1 MRAVMTGT
9 GADRSS
15 SRVLS
20 RSLEFAME
28 FGFHRRWFGSAPA
41 YSADRVRR
49 ILVLHHY
56 EIGDVLCIT
65 PSLRALRRAFPDAHL
80 AVLVAENCRAV
91 VEGNPDVNEVF
102 AYRRAKYQ
110 SRWLDRLFSRDLLRV
125 IREIRRHR
133 FDLAISMRRPYS
145 NTNALLAYVSGAPWR
160 LGYLAPASHRFRFF
174 LNLGKHP
181 EDKILHEVDSGLELL
196 ESIGVPR
203 AGRELTLHPEP
214 AVQAQVRARLDAAG
228 FGGGSLAF
236 VHISSRRDVNRW
248 PVSAFAQ
255 AADVLHE
262 RFGFSV
268 LLSWAPGDETN
279 PLFPGDDDKAD
290 EVASLMRTRPILLRT
305 PRLAELIAAMS
316 LSDFVLSPDGGCV
329 HIAAALGIPQVA
341 VLGKAYLEQWR
352 PVNPRSIVL
361 HGGGRAD
368 RITVDEV
375 VAAAASL
382 VSRSGRD
389 ASVRTA
395 AIAAPAEAA
404 ERSRMS
410 QGHGGAGD
418 LRSGRP
424 AS

>member
-1 MRAVMTGT
+1 MTGAGT
-9 GADRSS
+9 DSFI
-15 SRVLS
+15 SRALS
-20 RSLEFAME
+20 RCLEIAME
-28 FGFHRRWFGSAPA
+28 CAIHRRRRGSVPA
-41 YSADRVRR
+41 FSPGRVRR

-65 PSLRALRRAFPDAHL
+65 PALRALRRAFPEAHL
-80 AVLVAENCRAV
+80 AVLVAENCRVV
-91 VEGNPDVNEVF
+91 VEGNPDVNEVL

-110 SRWLDRLFSRDLLRV
+110 SRWLDRLFSSDLLRV

-196 ESIGVPR
+196 ESFGVPR
-203 AGRELTLHPEP
+203 AGRELTLRPEP

-228 FGGGSLAF
+228 FGGGRLAF
-236 VHISSRRDVNRW
+236 VHISSRREPNRW
-248 PVSAFAQ
+248 PLPAFAQ
-255 AADVLHE
+255 AADALHE
-262 RFGFSV
+262 KLGYSV

-279 PLFPGDDDKAD
+279 PLFPGDDGKAE

-305 PRLAELIAAMS
+305 PTLTELIAAVS

-341 VLGKAYLEQWR
+341 VFGKAYLEQWR
-352 PVNPRSIVL
+352 PVNPKSIVL
-361 HGGGRAD
+361 HGGGRAE

-375 VAAAASL
+375 VAAATTLLSQP
-382 VSRSGRD
+382 SSGGSGRTSATAMSRTLTPD
-389 ASVRTA
+389 AAGEGQTSSVPERDDDSRGRYG
-395 AIAAPAEAA
+395 AP
-404 ERSRMS
+404 
-410 QGHGGAGD
+410 
-418 LRSGRP
+418 
-424 AS
+424 